1 MTSSP
6 SAKAFDWSNLGLR
19 VISATILIP
28 VVILA
33 IWTGSWL
40 FLLMTAVAVA
50 LLSNEWGQLC
60 AKRAPA
66 RLSIVI
72 AAAVLVPTF
81 LAHWEFFTAAAIA
94 LVVGSVL
101 AALAGMVLKESPGD
115 SAYGVFYIGI
125 PVLALTW
132 LRTTPEGLT
141 WTIALFA
148 VTWSADIVAYAVGN
162 VVKGPKLWPRFSP
175 NKTWSGFVGG
185 LIGAILAAVS
195 VAVLS
200 ELKISIGA
208 AAVVGFVGGLATMA
222 GDLWESILKRR
233 YGVKDSGDLIPGH
246 GGMLDRVDGLM
257 FAAVIVAGARLI
269 AFIGFP
275 F

>member
-28 VVILA
+28 VVVLA

-66 RLSIVI
+66 RISILI
-72 AAAVLVPTF
+72 AAAVLAPTF
-81 LAHWEFFTAAAIA
+81 FAHWGFFTAAAIA
-94 LVVGSVL
+94 LTVGS
-101 AALAGMVLKESPGD
+101 ALVALCARVLKEHPWD
-115 SAYGVFYIGI
+115 CAYGVFYIGI
-125 PVLALTW
+125 PVLAITW

-175 NKTWSGFVGG
+175 NKTWSGFIGG
-185 LIGAILAAVS
+185 LIGAILAAVT

-208 AAVVGFVGGLATMA
+208 AAVVGLLGGLATMA

>member
-28 VVILA
+28 VVVLA

-66 RLSIVI
+66 RISILI
-72 AAAVLVPTF
+72 AAAVLAPTF
-81 LAHWEFFTAAAIA
+81 FAHWGFFTAAAIA
-94 LVVGSVL
+94 LTVGS
-101 AALAGMVLKESPGD
+101 ALVAMFARVLKEHPWD
-115 SAYGVFYIGI
+115 CAYGVFYIGI
-125 PVLALTW
+125 PVLAITW

-175 NKTWSGFVGG
+175 NKTWSGFIGG
-185 LIGAILAAVS
+185 LIGAILAAVT

-208 AAVVGFVGGLATMA
+208 AAVVGLLGGLATMA